1 MANKYVVL
9 VNFTDQG
16 VKTVTE
22 SVKRARESIST
33 FDKYG
38 AKKIAQY
45 WTMGAHD
52 IVIVLEAENDAAAMR
67 GLLAIGRL
75 GNVRTTTLR
84 AFNAE
89 EMEAVTKGL

>member
-16 VKTVTE
+16 VKTITE
-22 SVKRARESIST
+22 SVKRAS
-33 FDKYG
+33 
-38 AKKIAQY
+38 
-45 WTMGAHD
+45 
-52 IVIVLEAENDAAAMR
+52 DAAAMR
-67 GLLAIGRL
+67 GLLAIGRV

-89 EMEAVTKGL
+89 EMEAVTRGL

>member
-1 MANKYVVL
+1 MAKYIVL

-16 VKTVTE
+16 IRTVTE
-22 SVKRARESIST
+22 SVKRAQASVST

-45 WTMGAHD
+45 WTLGKHD
-52 IVIVLEAENDAAAMR
+52 IVIVLEAPSDEAAMK
-67 GLLAIGRL
+67 GLLAIGKL

-84 AFNAE
+84 AFTAE
-89 EMEAVTKGL
+89 EMAGVTSGL